1 MADNYLEKRMDD
13 YRAGRLG
20 VKQRRPACSSAGIP
34 ADAIIHRLPPLRIL
48 VAGLPAPLLDAVA
61 SAFLERRCKVAVFTG
76 DAALGQQLA
85 HDKGARHCPFD
96 GPVAAGDIMTRHLD
110 RLLHDWRNLD
120 IIVATPALAPALLEA
135 WTAHNTRYPIPTDY
149 RPRIITVAPED
160 DTVQVNT
167 TNPEVLIYHIIS
179 PDTAATSL
187 ASLALFLSLPSTT
200 YLNSPSTLFIN

>member
-20 VKQRRPACSSAGIP
+20 VKQRRQACSSVGIP

-48 VAGLPAPLLDAVA
+48 VAGLPVPMLDSVA
-61 SAFLERRCKVAVFTG
+61 SAFLERRCKVAVFTD
-76 DAALGQQLA
+76 DAALGQLLA

-120 IIVATPALAPALLEA
+120 IIVATPALASALLEA
-135 WTAHNTRYPIPTDY
+135 WTAHNARYPIPTDY
-149 RPRIITVAPED
+149 RPRFITVSPEGD
-160 DTVQVNT
+160 ITGSDSPVHDI
-167 TNPEVLIYHIIS
+167 LIYHIIA
-179 PDTAATSL
+179 PDSAATAL
-187 ASLALFLSLPSTT
+187 ADLALFLALPSTT